1 MNASA
6 YSDEN
11 IYKLSETE
19 MKKKKK
25 KEREKKIEMPFFSF
39 FFQLNISSSFLLH
52 RIEGNNR

>member
-19 MKKKKK
+19 MKKEKKK
-25 KEREKKIEMPFFSF
+25 NERKK
-39 FFQLNISSSFLLH
+39 
-52 RIEGNNR
+52 